1 VFRCPNPGALVY
13 DFHNISLTCGDA
25 MNIRNSSLALITLA
39 LLAGCGPKP
48 GTPAQAP
55 AASAP
60 PPAEAAGVASKD
72 FGDYVVH
79 FNAISTDQLTPEVAK
94 AYNIVRSKNRALL
107 NVSIIKKVAGT
118 TGKPVPGSVAAL
130 VANDTG
136 QVKDSNLREVR
147 EGEAVYY
154 IADFAVSNGETL
166 VFTVDATPINETSRF
181 SIRFTRTFY
190 GE

>member
-1 VFRCPNPGALVY
+1 MNPKTA
-13 DFHNISLTCGDA
+13 C
-25 MNIRNSSLALITLA
+25 LA
-39 LLAGCGPKP
+39 LLASALLVACGPRS
-48 GTPAQAP
+48 GTPGPGP
-55 AASAP
+55 AGSAG

-72 FGDYVVH
+72 FGDYVLH

-94 AYNIVRSKNRALL
+94 TYDIVRSKNRALL
-107 NVSIIKKVAGT
+107 NVSIVRKVEGT
-118 TGKPVPGSVAAL
+118 TGQPVPGAVAAL

-136 QVKDSNLREVR
+136 QVKDSKLREIR

-181 SIRFTRTFY
+181 SVRFTRTFY